1 MHKMMAIDGQDL
13 ENFGEASERESISFS
28 SEDHDPALVSEE
40 ENEEEWSHGK
50 NLTTLMLLGT

>member
-1 MHKMMAIDGQDL
+1 MAIDGQDL

-28 SEDHDPALVSEE
+28 SEDHDPALLSEE